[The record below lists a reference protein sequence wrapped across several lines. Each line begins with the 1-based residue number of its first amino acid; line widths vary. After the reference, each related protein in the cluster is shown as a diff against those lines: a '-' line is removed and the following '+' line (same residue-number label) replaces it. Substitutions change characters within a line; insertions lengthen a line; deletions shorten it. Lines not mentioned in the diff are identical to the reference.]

1 MLKWFIKQLIKTTL
15 VPVSRFDITPIRMY
29 GTASVGVYMAANDEY
44 ALIPADSPEKVD
56 RHIEDTLKVKVIRMT
71 IGGSPLLG
79 VFTVMNNS
87 GVLVPSII
95 KDEELELLRRSLGDL
110 NVAVL
115 PSRYTAIANLILV
128 NNKRGVVSP
137 IVEREYL
144 NIVRDNLNIELE
156 VRDIRGLYIVG
167 SLAVVN
173 DRGILVSPEVD
184 EKDVNFLKGF
194 FGVRIGVGT
203 VNRGISLVRSG
214 IVANNK
220 GAVVGDLTTGFEMM
234 RITEVLG

>member
-1 MLKWFIKQLIKTTL
+1 
-15 VPVSRFDITPIRMY
+15 
-29 GTASVGVYMAANDEY
+29 MAANDEY

-56 RHIEDTLKVKVIRMT
+56 RHVEDTLKVKVIKLTVGR
-71 IGGSPLLG
+71 SPLLG

-95 KDEELELLRRSLGDL
+95 RDEELEQLRKSLGDL

-137 IVEREYL
+137 IVEREHL

-167 SLAVVN
+167 SPSRNQRQGYPSLTRGRRGRHQLPQGLLRRK
-173 DRGILVSPEVD
+173 DR
-184 EKDVNFLKGF
+184 
-194 FGVRIGVGT
+194 
-203 VNRGISLVRSG
+203 RGHC
-214 IVANNK
+214 
-220 GAVVGDLTTGFEMM
+220 E
-234 RITEVLG
+234 